1 MNDQTSDSPR
11 KNFQTQS
18 QRSNHAG
25 IEHLL
30 IEASHILNSD
40 LELQQLLKNVL
51 KILTDYL
58 NAEASAI
65 YLTNYAAGEPELFTF
80 SVDGKIVNR
89 PRPPAE
95 GIGVAAR
102 VIETQTPLMINN
114 FNSEEALKCCVD
126 EKLGLSSRN
135 LIATPIFYKDQLLGV
150 IEVAN
155 KKGEADFSETDLT
168 IMNALSEQIGLA
180 ISNAELIQN
189 LRKKNIETQSLY
201 EVGKLLSGKL
211 ELEEMLQII
220 IEQVF
225 NLVKA
230 RLATIYLV
238 DPSDGSI
245 REVVSMGLPPDYES
259 KLTMKIGEGITGWV
273 AKTGQTAVIDN
284 VAENRHYIP
293 LLPETKSEIAV
304 PLLSRG
310 KVIGVF
316 NVESD
321 QLNAYSKDDLELLQ
335 TFASQAAISIE
346 RALLYRQSLE
356 QKAFRDELDIARR
369 IQQTFLPKSGP
380 QVIDYDIAGVNIPS
394 EAVGG
399 DYYDFINIVIN
410 QCGVAIADVSGKGI
424 GAALIMA
431 TYRASL
437 KAEIRNNFAIRTILA
452 KVNDL
457 LYESIDR
464 QNYVTAVYGVLDI
477 RNHIFTYSNAGHP
490 PPLLFKAGGEIQE
503 LTCGGYAIGMFA
515 NSVYEEASIYLSRD
529 DILLMYTDG
538 VTEAHNEN
546 GEEFGV
552 TRLREVV
559 LQSRKL
565 SSKEILEKIVE
576 SVDRFRNSNLEADDL
591 TMILIKSNK

>member
-1 MNDQTSDSPR
+1 MNDGLTDFPH
-11 KNFQTQS
+11 KNIDALPAQ
-18 QRSNHAG
+18 NAG

-51 KILTDYL
+51 RILTDYL

-65 YLTNYAAGEPELFTF
+65 YLTNYGAGEPELFTF
-80 SVDGKIVNR
+80 SVDGNVINR

-102 VIETQTPLMINN
+102 IIETQQPILIND
-114 FNSEEALKCCVD
+114 FNAEEALKCCVD

-135 LIATPIFYKDQLLGV
+135 LIATPIFHKEQLLGV

-155 KKGEADFSETDLT
+155 KKGGSDFGETDLT
-168 IMNALSEQIGLA
+168 IMKALSEQIGLA
-180 ISNAELIQN
+180 VSNAELIRN
-189 LRKKNIETQSLY
+189 LRKKNIENQSLY

-211 ELEEMLQII
+211 ELEELLQII

-238 DPSDGSI
+238 DPRDGSI
-245 REVVSMGLPPDYES
+245 REVVSMGVPPDYES

-273 AKTGQTAVIDN
+273 AKTGQSAVINN
-284 VAENRHYIP
+284 VAENRHYVP

-304 PLLSRG
+304 PLLTRG

-321 QLNAYSKDDLELLQ
+321 QLNAYSKEDLELLE

-346 RALLYRQSLE
+346 RTLLYTQSLQ
-356 QKAFRDELDIARR
+356 QKAFKDELDIARR

-380 QVIDYDIAGVNIPS
+380 QFHDYDIAGLNIPS

-399 DYYDFINIVIN
+399 DYYDFINIVDN
-410 QCGVAIADVSGKGI
+410 QCGVAIGDVSGKGI

-431 TYRASL
+431 TFRASL
-437 KAEIRNNFAIRTILA
+437 KAEIRNNFAIRTILG
-452 KVNDL
+452 KVNGL
-457 LYESIDR
+457 LYESIER
-464 QNYVTAVYGVLDI
+464 ENYVTAVYGVLDI

-490 PPLLFKAGGEIQE
+490 SPLLFKANRDIQE

-515 NSVYEEASIYLSRD
+515 NSVYEEASIYLGRD
-529 DILLMYTDG
+529 DILLLYTDG
-538 VTEAHNEN
+538 VTEAQNER

-552 TRLREVV
+552 KRLREVV
-559 LQSRKL
+559 QQSRKE
-565 SSKEILEKIVE
+565 SANKILQNIVE
-576 SVDRFRNSNLEADDL
+576 SVNQFRESNSESDDL
-591 TMILIKSNK
+591 TMILIKSI

>member
-1 MNDQTSDSPR
+1 MNDHTADFPNKDIENLSADSRP
-11 KNFQTQS
+11 K
-18 QRSNHAG
+18 G
-25 IEHLL
+25 IAHLL

-40 LELQQLLKNVL
+40 FELQPLLKNVL
-51 KILTDYL
+51 RILTDYL
-58 NAEASAI
+58 KAEASAI
-65 YLTNYAAGEPELFTF
+65 YLTNYPAGHPELFTF
-80 SVDGKIVNR
+80 SVDGNVVNK

-95 GIGVAAR
+95 GIGAAAR
-102 VIETQTPLMINN
+102 VIKTRKPLLINS
-114 FNSEEALKCCVD
+114 FASERELKCCVD

-135 LIATPIFYKDQLLGV
+135 LIASPIFYKDELLGV

-155 KKGEADFSETDLT
+155 KKGDIDFTEADSE
-168 IMNALSEQIGLA
+168 IMKALGEQIGLA
-180 ISNAELIQN
+180 VANAELIRN
-189 LRKKNIETQSLY
+189 LRRKSIEAQSLY

-211 ELEEMLQII
+211 ELEELLQII

-238 DPSDGSI
+238 DQRDGSI
-245 REVVSMGLPPDYES
+245 REVVSMGIPPEYES

-273 AKTGQTAVIDN
+273 AKTGLSAVINN
-284 VAENRHYIP
+284 VTENSHYVP

-310 KVIGVF
+310 KVLGVF

-321 QLNAYSKDDLELLQ
+321 QLDAYSKEDLELLE

-346 RALLYRQSLE
+346 RALLYRQSLQ
-356 QKAFRDELDIARR
+356 QKAFKDELDIARR
-369 IQQTFLPKSGP
+369 IQKTFLPKSDP
-380 QVIDYDIAGVNIPS
+380 IFADFDIAGVNIPS

-399 DYYDFINIVIN
+399 DYYDYINIVDN
-410 QCGVAIADVSGKGI
+410 QCGVAIGDVSGKGI

-452 KVNDL
+452 KVNGL

-464 QNYVTAVYGVLDI
+464 ENYVTAVYGVLDLK
-477 RNHIFTYSNAGHP
+477 NHIFTYSNAGHP
-490 PPLLFKAGGEIQE
+490 PAFLFKANGEIAE
-503 LTCGGYAIGMFA
+503 LSGGGYAIGMFA
-515 NSVYEEASIYLSRD
+515 NSVYEEASVFLGRG
-529 DILLMYTDG
+529 DILLLYTDG
-538 VTEAHNEN
+538 VTEAQNES

-552 TRLREVV
+552 NRIREVV
-559 LQSRKL
+559 EQSRK
-565 SSKEILEKIVE
+565 SPSKEIIESIVNAVNHFKNPGKE
-576 SVDRFRNSNLEADDL
+576 LDDL
-591 TMILIKSNK
+591 TMVLIKTR

>member
-1 MNDQTSDSPR
+1 MNDQTSDSPQ
-11 KNFQTQS
+11 KNIQTQS
-18 QRSNHAG
+18 QRSGNAG

-102 VIETQTPLMINN
+102 VIETQAPLMINN

-155 KKGEADFSETDLT
+155 KKGETDFSETDLT

-211 ELEEMLQII
+211 ELEELLQII

-273 AKTGQTAVIDN
+273 AKTGQTAVINN

-346 RALLYRQSLE
+346 RALLYRQSLQ
-356 QKAFRDELDIARR
+356 QKAFKDELDIARR
-369 IQQTFLPKSGP
+369 IQQTFLPKAGP
-380 QVIDYDIAGVNIPS
+380 QLIDYDISGVNIPS

-399 DYYDFINIVIN
+399 DYYDFINIVVN
-410 QCGVAIADVSGKGI
+410 QCGIAIADVSGKGI

-452 KVNDL
+452 KVNGL

-490 PPLLFKAGGEIQE
+490 SPF
-503 LTCGGYAIGMFA
+503 
-515 NSVYEEASIYLSRD
+515 
-529 DILLMYTDG
+529 
-538 VTEAHNEN
+538 
-546 GEEFGV
+546 
-552 TRLREVV
+552 
-559 LQSRKL
+559 
-565 SSKEILEKIVE
+565 
-576 SVDRFRNSNLEADDL
+576 SNLL
-591 TMILIKSNK
+591 Q

>member
-1 MNDQTSDSPR
+1 MNQQSSDRIS
-11 KNFQTQS
+11 NYDDGQA
-18 QRSNHAG
+18 RSISNAG

-65 YLTNYAAGEPELFTF
+65 YLTSYASGGPELFTF
-80 SVDGKIVNR
+80 TVDGKVINR
-89 PRPPAE
+89 PHPPTE

-102 VIETQTPLMINN
+102 VIETKSPLMIND

-135 LIATPIFYKDQLLGV
+135 LVATPIFYKDQLLGV

-155 KKGEADFSETDLT
+155 KKDKTDFSETDLT
-168 IMNALSEQIGLA
+168 IMKALSEQIGLA
-180 ISNAELIQN
+180 ISNAELIQS
-189 LRKKNIETQSLY
+189 LRKKNIEIQSLY

-211 ELEEMLQII
+211 ELEELLQII

-238 DPSDGSI
+238 DPKDGSI
-245 REVVSMGLPPDYES
+245 REVISMGVPPEYES

-273 AKTGQTAVIDN
+273 AKTGQAAVINN
-284 VAENRHYIP
+284 VAENRHYVP

-321 QLNAYSKDDLELLQ
+321 QLNAYSRDDLELLQ

-346 RALLYRQSLE
+346 RDLLYRQSLE

-380 QVIDYDIAGVNIPS
+380 RLLDYDIAGVNIPS

-399 DYYDFINIVIN
+399 DYYDFIDIVEN
-410 QCGVAIADVSGKGI
+410 QCGIAIADVSGKGM

-452 KVNDL
+452 KVNSL
-457 LYESIDR
+457 LYESINR
-464 QNYVTAVYGVLDI
+464 ENYVTAVYGVLDI

-490 PPLLFKAGGEIQE
+490 PPLLFKANGEVQE
-503 LTCGGYAIGMFA
+503 LTCGGYAVGMF
-515 NSVYEEASIYLSRD
+515 SDSTYEEASIYMGRD
-529 DILLMYTDG
+529 DIMLMYTDG
-538 VTEAHNEN
+538 VTEARDER
-546 GEEFGV
+546 GEEFG
-552 TRLREVV
+552 TNRLRELV
-559 LQSRKL
+559 LQSRNL
-565 SSKEILEKIVE
+565 SAKEILDKIVD
-576 SVDRFRNSNLEADDL
+576 SVNKFRDSSLEADDL
-591 TMILIKSNK
+591 TMILIKSIK

>member
-1 MNDQTSDSPR
+1 MNDQTADFS
-11 KNFQTQS
+11 KNNIDTTAQGAKP
-18 QRSNHAG
+18 NG

-65 YLTNYAAGEPELFTF
+65 YLTNYSAGEPELFTF
-80 SVDGKIVNR
+80 TVDGKVVNR

-95 GIGVAAR
+95 GVGVASR
-102 VIETQTPLMINN
+102 VIQTKQPLFINN
-114 FNSEEALKCCVD
+114 FDSEEPLKCCVD

-135 LIATPIFYKDQLLGV
+135 LIASPIFYKDDLLGV

-155 KKGEADFSETDLT
+155 KKGDGDFSATDLE
-168 IMNALSEQIGLA
+168 IMKALSEQIGLA
-180 ISNAELIQN
+180 IANAELIQN
-189 LRKKNIETQSLY
+189 LRRKNIETQSLY

-211 ELEEMLQII
+211 DLEELLQII

-238 DPSDGSI
+238 DPRDGSI
-245 REVVSMGLPPDYES
+245 REVVSMGVPPEYES

-273 AKTGQTAVIDN
+273 AKTGQSAVINN
-284 VAENRHYIP
+284 VTENHHYVP

-310 KVIGVF
+310 KVVGVF

-321 QLNAYSKDDLELLQ
+321 QLNAYSKEDLELLE

-346 RALLYRQSLE
+346 RALLYRQSLQ
-356 QKAFRDELDIARR
+356 QKAFKDELDIARR

-380 QVIDYDIAGVNIPS
+380 QFADYDIAGVNIPS

-399 DYYDFINIVIN
+399 DYYDFINIVDN
-410 QCGVAIADVSGKGI
+410 QCGIAIGDVSGKGI

-452 KVNDL
+452 KVNGL

-464 QNYVTAVYGVLDI
+464 ENYVTAVYGVLDI
-477 RNHIFTYSNAGHP
+477 RNHVFTYSNAGHP
-490 PPLLFKAGGEIQE
+490 PPFLFKANGEVIE
-503 LTCGGYAIGMFA
+503 LSFGGYAIGMFA
-515 NSVYEEASIYLSRD
+515 NSVYEEASTYLGRG
-529 DILLMYTDG
+529 DILLLYTDG
-538 VTEAHNEN
+538 VTEAQNET

-552 TRLREVV
+552 SRIRDVV
-559 LQSRKL
+559 QQSQKL
-565 SSKEILEKIVE
+565 PAKSIIENIVNA
-576 SVDRFRNSNLEADDL
+576 VNQFRNTDRELDDL
-591 TMILIKSNK
+591 TMILIKAR